1 MSTFVAIQAYK
12 RHKST
17 IFYPSMPQLKKILQL
32 VLSLA
37 FAAVLFW
44 LVYRKMDITQL
55 KGALAGGLNYQWIG
69 LFVLMGIVSNIAR
82 GLRWHQLLTLV
93 CPTVRRSTTVLAV
106 FVSYAANIL
115 FPRAG
120 EVVRCGILVKKD
132 QASFSK
138 SFGTVITERLFDA
151 ILLFFI
157 ALAAILLQLGFF
169 RQFFAEH
176 PESLTKWVHLFTS
189 VWLWVVLL
197 GLIGLIIV
205 LNNQLRKSR
214 FYDSIKGFM
223 KRLGEGMATIRSVR
237 QPVLFLF
244 YSVLI
249 WVCYIGMFYIG
260 IYFFQFKIN
269 LGFLPL
275 LSAFIMG
282 SLGVIAP
289 VQGGIGA
296 YHFMVIYTLTF
307 YGLSSTEAGVFA
319 LVIHGLQTIV
329 SLLTGLFAWIGISLI
344 PKKTGTPN
352 L

>member
-1 MSTFVAIQAYK
+1 VALQAYK
-12 RHKST
+12 QHKST
-17 IFYPSMPQLKKILQL
+17 IFYPSMPQIKKILQL
-32 VLSLA
+32 VVSLA
-37 FAAVLFW
+37 FAALLFW

-55 KGALAGGLNYQWIG
+55 KGVLAEGLNYQWIV
-69 LFVLMGIVSNIAR
+69 LFVILGIVSNVAR
-82 GLRWHQLLTLV
+82 GLRWHQLLILV
-93 CPTVRRSTTVLAV
+93 CPSVRRSTTILAV

-120 EVVRCGILVKKD
+120 EVARCGILVKKD
-132 QASFSK
+132 QASFSR

-151 ILLFFI
+151 VLLFFI
-157 ALAAILLQLGFF
+157 ALAAIILQLGFF
-169 RQFFAEH
+169 RQFFEEH
-176 PESLTKWVHLFTS
+176 PESVTKWIHLLTS
-189 VWLWVVLL
+189 VWLWVSIVGLVGLFFLL
-197 GLIGLIIV
+197 K
-205 LNNQLRKSR
+205 NQLRKSR
-214 FYDSIKGFM
+214 FYDSIKAFLQ
-223 KRLGEGMATIRSVR
+223 RLGEGMVTIRSVK

-244 YSVLI
+244 YSILI

-260 IYFFQFKIN
+260 IYFFHFKIA

-307 YGLSSTEAGVFA
+307 FGLSSTEAGVFA

-329 SLLTGLFAWIGISLI
+329 SLLTGLFAWITLSLI
-344 PKKTGTPN
+344 SKKVIEPN
-352 L
+352 P